1 MGLNWAFKKRYKKII
16 TMDADGTHH
25 PRYIKKMLK
34 ESDKSHLVITNRFL
48 KKNSLQGWT
57 ILRIF
62 ITNLRHFLIKSLL
75 NFSYDASGAFRCYNV
90 SKVNIRDIN
99 QAIDIGYSFFWES
112 LFIFYK
118 KKYIIK
124 EIPVV
129 LSSRYY
135 GSSKMKISDIIYAL
149 FYLIKVFLKK

>member
-1 MGLNWAFKKRYKKII
+1 M
-16 TMDADGTHH
+16 
-25 PRYIKKMLK
+25 
-34 ESDKSHLVITNRFL
+34 
-48 KKNSLQGWT
+48 SLQTGW
-57 ILRIF
+57 L
-62 ITNLRHFLIKSLL
+62 KSYWSKGGTTHGSSY
-75 NFSYDASGAFRCYNV
+75 SYDTHVPLIFWGGEIPQGQTDR
-90 SKVNIRDIN
+90 KVNIRDIN
-99 QAIDIGYSFFWES
+99 QAKDNGYSFFWES